1 MRGQTDLTSAAVM
14 AEDFYSV
21 LGVSRSADA
30 DAIKKAYRKLA
41 RDLHPDK
48 NPGNKS
54 AESRFKKVNRA
65 YEALSDPKKRAL
77 YDEFGEDALREGF
90 DAENARAYKQW
101 SSRNAN
107 GGGYG
112 GFSGGGGRRV
122 NLEDL
127 FGGDVGGGGFDF
139 RTGGG
144 GAGGDDPFA
153 DLFGRAQRRRG
164 PMRGQDIAQAI
175 TIPFES
181 AVKGT
186 TLQLKAPGA
195 AAPVTV
201 RIPPGAGEGSRVRI
215 AGQGTPSPN
224 GGPNGDLILE
234 IHVEPHELFKRDGD
248 DLELEVPITV
258 SEAINGARVRV
269 PTFDGPVNVKVPP
282 GSQTGQRLRIKGKGV
297 VRKGREA
304 GDLYVRLSVHVPKS
318 DAPELA
324 KLADEIAKFETDD
337 IRAKLKV

>member
-1 MRGQTDLTSAAVM
+1 M

-21 LGVSRSADA
+21 LGVARNADA

-54 AESRFKKVNRA
+54 AESRFKTVNRA

-77 YDEFGEDALREGF
+77 YDEFGEDSLREGF
-90 DAENARAYKQW
+90 DADKARAYKQW
-101 SSRNAN
+101 SQRGAN
-107 GGGYG
+107 GGGFG
-112 GFSGGGGRRV
+112 GFGGGAGRRV

-127 FGGDVGGGGFDF
+127 FGGDVGSGGFDF

-144 GAGGDDPFA
+144 AAGEDPFA

-164 PMRGQDIAQAI
+164 PMRGRDIEQAI

-186 TLQLKAPGA
+186 TLQLQAPGGA
-195 AAPVTV
+195 TPVTV

-215 AGQGTPSPN
+215 AGQGAPSPN
-224 GGPNGDLILE
+224 GGQNGDLILE
-234 IHVEPHELFKRDGD
+234 IHVEPHSLFTRDGD
-248 DLELEVPITV
+248 DLELEVPISV
-258 SEAINGARVRV
+258 SEAIKGARVKV
-269 PTFDGPVNVKVPP
+269 PTFDGPVTIKVPP
-282 GSQTGQRLRIKGKGV
+282 GSQTGQRLRVKGKGV
-297 VRKGREA
+297 ARKGREA
-304 GDLYVRLSVHVPKS
+304 GDLYVRLAVHVPKS
-318 DAPELA
+318 DSPELA
-324 KLADEIAKFETDD
+324 KLADEIAKFESDD
-337 IRAKLKV
+337 LRAKLQV

>member
-1 MRGQTDLTSAAVM
+1 M
-14 AEDFYSV
+14 AEDFYSI
-21 LGVSRSADA
+21 LGVPRNAEA

-54 AESRFKKVNRA
+54 AESRFKNVNRA

-77 YDEFGEDALREGF
+77 YDEFGEEALREGF
-90 DAENARAYKQW
+90 DAAKARAYKQYA
-101 SSRNAN
+101 S
-107 GGGYG
+107 GGGGG
-112 GFSGGGGRRV
+112 GFGGGFAGGGRRV

-139 RTGGG
+139 RSGGG
-144 GAGGDDPFA
+144 GANGEDPFA

-164 PMRGQDIAQAI
+164 PVRGRDIEQAL

-195 AAPVTV
+195 SAPVTV

-215 AGQGTPSPN
+215 AGQGAPSPN

-234 IHVEPHELFKRDGD
+234 IHVEDDELFSREGD
-248 DLELEVPITV
+248 DLELELPITV
-258 SEAINGARVRV
+258 SEAIKGARVKV
-269 PTFDGPVNVKVPP
+269 PTFDGPVNIKVPP
-282 GSQTGQRLRIKGKGV
+282 GSQSGQRLRVKGKGV
-297 VRKGREA
+297 ARKGREA

-318 DAPELA
+318 DSPELA
-324 KLADEIAKFETDD
+324 KLADEIAKFENED